1 MTKTYQFAQHLTR
14 IDLTVFNG
22 PMMDWRNQYC
32 TSFNVLSERA
42 IVGALI
48 LKEFYSYSDNDLI
61 YRLELDPNF
70 RGLLQIG
77 AYFDRSGFLAAYVA
91 FGQIAYK
98 YYKKSNRD
106 IISESLLDIAPK
118 GELTIELSASRKL
131 IHCEYLLRDLIH
143 KNVYRFLSTA
153 LEKLYRGKKVSID
166 FNLRNK
172 IENILHLPYNDIAFS
187 TTSDQLINK
196 LNILGEV
203 SYALLQQMKS
213 KDSSGT
219 QLRNYFDKYFHVK
232 NNIVCLKSISP
243 SNSTTESHISETGN
257 TASLGYATS
266 TNKIKKQDN
275 NSEQLPSPIEA
286 ENTLP
291 GQITQLLNC
300 MQEVCRKIE
309 SIEKSIDRDAK
320 EMQRVLQKFDALDKK
335 IQRIEAIPEKII
347 NLENRITL
355 EVQSFKTRIRRED
368 EIAHSLKEL
377 TQISSGVYDLLKLT
391 LLNEIVS
398 KT

>member
-1 MTKTYQFAQHLTR
+1 MTKISQFIQCLAR
-14 IDLTVFNG
+14 IDIAVFNG
-22 PMMDWRNQYC
+22 PMMDWRNQNC
-32 TSFNVLSERA
+32 TNLNKISEKT

-48 LKEFYSYSDNDLI
+48 LKEFYSYSDKDLI
-61 YRLELDPNF
+61 SRLELDPKF
-70 RGLLQIG
+70 RGLLQYG
-77 AYFDRSGFLAAYVA
+77 AYFNGKTFQAAYVA
-91 FGQIAYK
+91 FGQLAYK
-98 YYKKSNRD
+98 YYKKSNLD
-106 IISESLLDIAPK
+106 IISESLLKIAPE
-118 GELTIELSASRKL
+118 GEVIIELSYSQKL
-131 IHCEYLLRDLIH
+131 IHCECLLQNIIH
-143 KNVYRFLSTA
+143 KNIYRFLFNA
-153 LEKLYRGKKVSID
+153 LEKLFRSKKNSIE
-166 FNLRNK
+166 FNLRK
-172 IENILHLPYNDIAFS
+172 KTENILNSSYEDIIFS
-187 TTSDQLINK
+187 STSAQLIDK
-196 LNILGEV
+196 LNIIGEV

-219 QLRNYFDKYFHVK
+219 QLRNYFEKYFNVK

-243 SNSTTESHISETGN
+243 SNSTTESHISETAN
-257 TASLGYATS
+257 TASQGYATS
-266 TNKIKKQDN
+266 TNKIKREDSN
-275 NSEQLPSPIEA
+275 NEQLPSPIEA

>member
-1 MTKTYQFAQHLTR
+1 MTKTSQLIQYLAG
-14 IDLTVFNG
+14 IDIAVFNG

-32 TSFNVLSERA
+32 NSFNVLSERT

-48 LKEFYSYSDNDLI
+48 LKEFYSYSDYDLI
-61 YRLELDPNF
+61 HRLELDHSF

-77 AYFDRSGFLAAYVA
+77 SYFDRDGFLAAYVA

-187 TTSDQLINK
+187 STSDQLINK
-196 LNILGEV
+196 LNILGEA

-219 QLRNYFDKYFHVK
+219 QLRNYFDKYFNVK

-243 SNSTTESHISETGN
+243 SNSTTESHTAN
-257 TASLGYATS
+257 TASQGYATS
-266 TNKIKKQDN
+266 TNKIKRQDN
-275 NSEQLPSPIEA
+275 NNEQLPIPIEA

-309 SIEKSIDRDAK
+309 SIEKSTDRDAK
-320 EMQRVLQKFDALDKK
+320 EMKRVLQKFDALDKK
-335 IQRIEAIPEKII
+335 SQRIEAIPEKII